1 MQSPACMSGEILD
14 SFTTL
19 EYCGTSKRRI
29 YQRDCKLTGS
39 QKVEFCHLEERSDE
53 KSLNFSR

>member
-1 MQSPACMSGEILD
+1 MSGEILD